1 MPQQRFLV
9 EGPLTA
15 DQELT
20 LTGERAH
27 YLGRVLRL
35 KVGAQLTVFA
45 DGGDDYAATVTA
57 MRKQRVDLRLG
68 TATPKRRESPLNCRL
83 LQGIARGERMDLA
96 VQKATEL
103 GVTSIQPLHTAFSVV
118 KLSPDRAERRRS
130 HWQKIARSA
139 CEQCGRSAV
148 PVIELPITLEAAL
161 ASAGAAE
168 NRLLLSPT
176 GTRRFSDLP
185 EQLLSVDLLVG
196 PEGGL
201 SAGEQAHC
209 SESGFVDVTL
219 GPRILRTE
227 TAAMAA
233 VALAQ
238 SLWGDL
244 QLPIQD

>member
-1 MPQQRFLV
+1 MPQQRFIV

-35 KVGAQLTVFA
+35 KVGAKLTVFA
-45 DGGDDYAATVTA
+45 DGSDDHEATVVA
-57 MRKQRVDLRLG
+57 MQKQRVDLKLG
-68 TATPKRRESPLNCRL
+68 SATPNRRESPLNCRL
-83 LQGIARGERMDLA
+83 LQGIARGERMDIA

-103 GVTSIQPLHTAFSVV
+103 GVTSIQPVHSAFSVV
-118 KLSPDRAERRRS
+118 KLSPDRAERRRQ

-148 PVIELPITLEAAL
+148 PVIELPITLDEAL
-161 ASAGAAE
+161 ASTGTATSK
-168 NRLLLSPT
+168 LLLSPT
-176 GTRRFSDLP
+176 GTMRFSDLP
-185 EQLLSVDLLVG
+185 ERIYRVDLLVG

-201 SAGEQAHC
+201 SVSELAQCSDAGFMA
-209 SESGFVDVTL
+209 VTL

-227 TAAMAA
+227 TAAMTA

-238 SLWGDL
+238 SHWGDL
-244 QLPIQD
+244 QVPKQG